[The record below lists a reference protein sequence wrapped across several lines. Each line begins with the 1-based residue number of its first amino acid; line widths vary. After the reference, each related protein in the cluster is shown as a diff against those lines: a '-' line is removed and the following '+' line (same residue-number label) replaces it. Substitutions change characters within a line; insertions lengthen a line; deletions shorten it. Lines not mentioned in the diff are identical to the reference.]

1 MPKYLNQSKDIGLKK
16 VLELLDDWK
25 KSNKK
30 QSVPKPIAPDVVYK
44 HDNETYE
51 LDNDC
56 KDDDLELSDAE
67 NLFKR

>member
-1 MPKYLNQSKDIGLKK
+1 MIG
-16 VLELLDDWK
+16 
-25 KSNKK
+25 KSQIN
-30 QSVPKPIAPDVVYK
+30 KPIAPYVVYK

-67 NLFKR
+67 NLFKI